1 MKMLKRG
8 DTFEI
13 DHENQFKCSDTAHK
27 SFQKVLQTGQPN
39 VAPGKINHNVNVFRH
54 SDFKS
59 GIAS

>member
-27 SFQKVLQTGQPN
+27 SFQKYYKRDSRMLH
-39 VAPGKINHNVNVFRH
+39 PGR
-54 SDFKS
+54 
-59 GIAS
+59 